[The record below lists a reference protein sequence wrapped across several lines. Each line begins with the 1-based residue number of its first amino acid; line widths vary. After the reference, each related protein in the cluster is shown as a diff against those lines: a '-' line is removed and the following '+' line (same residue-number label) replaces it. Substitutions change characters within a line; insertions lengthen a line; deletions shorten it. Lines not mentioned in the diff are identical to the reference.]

1 MNTYTNTQP
10 VYQSTA
16 RPRYAA
22 RPKGRKGAIARLTV
36 LAIVSIIGILS
47 SICTLPSFV
56 ESRGLGPAILEAIG
70 GCGTLLMLAA
80 WFWGM
85 MKWIAVVGPKSF
97 GWARSFWNAWSPLTF
112 FGLYI
117 KFCIWLIVGMV
128 PVMIF
133 GITYMPLFKLT
144 LFFAENG
151 LNIFSALLLLALG
164 AGLALLLAFWDVCK
178 LRGLSPI
185 AVIRRKLAE
194 RKGGVQA

>member
-47 SICTLPSFV
+47 SICTLPGFV

-80 WFWGM
+80 ATGNAQIFRYFSLQDFDLFHKNKSG
-85 MKWIAVVGPKSF
+85 KTVLDIAVEKNASYKYEVLQKMDSLNLEKVIQELKKIKSQDF
-97 GWARSFWNAWSPLTF
+97 WSFNKQAFAS
-112 FGLYI
+112 GL
-117 KFCIWLIVGMV
+117 
-128 PVMIF
+128 IF
-133 GITYMPLFKLT
+133 P
-144 LFFAENG
+144 
-151 LNIFSALLLLALG
+151 
-164 AGLALLLAFWDVCK
+164 
-178 LRGLSPI
+178 
-185 AVIRRKLAE
+185 
-194 RKGGVQA
+194 